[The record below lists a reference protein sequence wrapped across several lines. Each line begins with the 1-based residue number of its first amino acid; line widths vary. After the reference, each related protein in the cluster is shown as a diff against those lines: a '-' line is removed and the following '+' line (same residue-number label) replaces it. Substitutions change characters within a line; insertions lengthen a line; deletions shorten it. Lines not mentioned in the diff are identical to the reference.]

1 MPKVT
6 YTPLVDGTVPSG
18 EQVYDSFYSLDPS
31 SGIPSASMAVMNGF
45 LDGENFDIGNREIDY
60 IYIQRYACSGA
71 DMIAATASL
80 DFFSDKNASSTS
92 PGSSGVFNIGQSPT
106 TAGKNDFKAIPGAS
120 IQFYLPYRAFVLLTW
135 QVCWTND
142 SDNEDEET
150 QIRLFVDGDKL
161 GPDGGVDDFCNVRRV
176 RRTMFRASAS
186 ASEATGTDKTT
197 YDFLRDRY
205 KGRFWCGHQWLPL
218 PGEGALG
225 KGFHSASLRLIQHSG
240 VKQSR
245 VRARSMKVIYFKATD
260 DE

>member
-6 YTPLVDGTVPSG
+6 YTPFVDGAVPSG
-18 EQVYDSFYSLDPS
+18 EQVYDNFYSLDPVN
-31 SGIPSASMAVMNGF
+31 GIPDSSMAVMNGF
-45 LDGENFDIGNREIDY
+45 LDGENFDIGGREIDY

-71 DMIAATASL
+71 DMIAGTASL
-80 DFFSDKNASSTS
+80 DFFSDKNTSDTS
-92 PGSSGVFNIGQSPT
+92 PGSNGVFPKVAFPT
-106 TAGKNDFKAIPGAS
+106 TADKHVFKAIPGAS

-142 SDNEDEET
+142 SDDEDQET
-150 QIRLFVDGDKL
+150 HIRLFVDGDKL
-161 GPDGGVDDFCNVRRV
+161 GPEGEVDEFCNVRRV
-176 RRTMFRASAS
+176 RRTMFLAATGSP
-186 ASEATGTDKTT
+186 ATGTDKTT
-197 YDFLRDRY
+197 YNFLRDRY